1 MCGIAGVYNYANDR
15 SIDAALLKQMTD
27 AIAHRG
33 PDDDGFLIQ
42 GRVGLGHRRLSII
55 DVSGGH
61 QPIFNEDGT
70 VAIVFNG
77 EIYNYQALAQLV
89 EARGHKLQTRSDTET
104 IVHLYEEFGEG
115 CVAMLR
121 GMFAFAIWDGRKQT
135 MLLARDRLGKKP
147 LYYAD
152 YQGRVLFGSEVKSII
167 QDPAIPR
174 EIDPQ
179 AMADY
184 FSFLAIPAPK
194 SIFKHVRKLRP
205 AHYLVV
211 TPNGVRERE
220 YWDID
225 FSQTEIRSEEEWQEQ
240 LLDCLPVSRKVV
252 NSLWN
257 SNAWPQS
264 YRWGH
269 RAWPGRPW
277 CSACC

>member
-121 GMFAFAIWDGRKQT
+121 GDRK
-135 MLLARDRLGKKP
+135 
-147 LYYAD
+147 
-152 YQGRVLFGSEVKSII
+152 S
-167 QDPAIPR
+167 
-174 EIDPQ
+174 
-179 AMADY
+179 
-184 FSFLAIPAPK
+184 
-194 SIFKHVRKLRP
+194 
-205 AHYLVV
+205 VV
-211 TPNGVRERE
+211 
-220 YWDID
+220 
-225 FSQTEIRSEEEWQEQ
+225 
-240 LLDCLPVSRKVV
+240 
-252 NSLWN
+252 
-257 SNAWPQS
+257 
-264 YRWGH
+264 
-269 RAWPGRPW
+269 
-277 CSACC
+277 